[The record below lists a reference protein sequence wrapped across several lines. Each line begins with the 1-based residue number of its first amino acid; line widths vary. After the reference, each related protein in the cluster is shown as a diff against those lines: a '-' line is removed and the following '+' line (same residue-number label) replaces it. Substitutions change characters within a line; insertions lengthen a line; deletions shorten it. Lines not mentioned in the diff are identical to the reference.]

1 MSSSPLSPQSSSPS
15 QVHTEGMQRPL
26 AHSNWCEA
34 QTSSLVLEVGNR
46 IVDFVN
52 LVVFVDVIDLR
63 AAAVVA
69 SRRGNSSVQIT
80 STFSIVI
87 NFITREIRL
96 GSFGCR
102 FQRRAL
108 RSQPP
113 VSSRRPNQL
122 DFFCFDCRF
131 KGNSQHTRLSPKLQ
145 APTPNFFF
153 NFSNQFSP
161 FSLLKQQNRHGREK
175 FKISFFFLVTGQK
188 WLRLVAATTKPCAE
202 INFSEAKK

>member
-1 MSSSPLSPQSSSPS
+1 M
-15 QVHTEGMQRPL
+15 
-26 AHSNWCEA
+26 
-34 QTSSLVLEVGNR
+34 GNR

-175 FKISFFFLVTGQK
+175 FKIFFFFFGHWPEVASSCCSDNQTVCRNK
-188 WLRLVAATTKPCAE
+188 FFRSKKVAAEFRASGECGGATV
-202 INFSEAKK
+202 SYRRLSVD